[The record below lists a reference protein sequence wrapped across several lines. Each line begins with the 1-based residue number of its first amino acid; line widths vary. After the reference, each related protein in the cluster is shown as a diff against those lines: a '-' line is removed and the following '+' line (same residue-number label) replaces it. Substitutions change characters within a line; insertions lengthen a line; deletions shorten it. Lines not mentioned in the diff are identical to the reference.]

1 MVLLL
6 LSLPIIVL
14 LLVNN
19 IVLVEV
25 LASVT
30 LPNHALHVAHPVE
43 QLGPPLNLFVL
54 VQVIHFLEFL
64 PGHVLLGQGV
74 QD

>member
-30 LPNHALHVAHPVE
+30 LPNHALHVADPV
-43 QLGPPLNLFVL
+43 
-54 VQVIHFLEFL
+54 
-64 PGHVLLGQGV
+64 
-74 QD
+74 